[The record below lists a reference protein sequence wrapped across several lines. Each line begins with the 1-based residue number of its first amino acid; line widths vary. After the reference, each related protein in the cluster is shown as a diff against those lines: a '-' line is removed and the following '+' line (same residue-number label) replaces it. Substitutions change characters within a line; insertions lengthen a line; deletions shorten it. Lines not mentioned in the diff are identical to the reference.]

1 MRIYI
6 SVDMEGVA
14 GVVRRQQVLR
24 GESGYAEACRLMT
37 DEANAA
43 ALGAFDAGATEVLVN
58 DSHGDMC
65 NLVLERLDP
74 RVQVLL
80 GNLKRF
86 SMAEGV
92 QDGRFGLALYV
103 GYHGGM
109 GTRDA
114 ILDHTYRS
122 TVLWAVRVNG
132 VAAEVAPVGR

>member
-1 MRIYI
+1 MRPP
-6 SVDMEGVA
+6 
-14 GVVRRQQVLR
+14 R
-24 GESGYAEACRLMT
+24 GHSTR
-37 DEANAA
+37 
-43 ALGAFDAGATEVLVN
+43 GATEVLIN

-65 NLVLERLDP
+65 NLVLEWLDP
-74 RVQVLL
+74 RVQVLT

-92 QDGRFGLALYV
+92 QDGGFGLALYV

-109 GTRDA
+109 GTREA

-132 VAAEVAPVGR
+132 IAMNEAGLNALVAGAAGTRWGSSPATRPPASSAARSCRGSRR